1 MSSYCL
7 LISCKISQK
16 NCNSLINVHNNIPRN
31 LPAVLCPRH
40 NGALHDRDG
49 NRCRR
54 PRHRR
59 HGDGGREG
67 GDNRIQG
74 CYIYKR
80 CRWVAAN
87 PRMTGGRSAGCRNGA
102 DRDRCVTSSS
112 IKDRWMAA
120 ESQWIWMVLTVIW
133 TKITMMVKKS
143 SVF

>member
-1 MSSYCL
+1 MSII
-7 LISCKISQK
+7 ISPAT
-16 NCNSLINVHNNIPRN
+16 SLPSSA
-31 LPAVLCPRH
+31 PATMVPSTTETATAAAGLATGVMAMAAERV
-40 NGALHDRDG
+40 ATIVFRDA
-49 NRCRR
+49 
-54 PRHRR
+54 
-59 HGDGGREG
+59 
-67 GDNRIQG
+67 I
-74 CYIYKR
+74 YIIR

-102 DRDRCVTSSS
+102 DRDRCVTSFS

>member
-1 MSSYCL
+1 MSII
-7 LISCKISQK
+7 ISPAT
-16 NCNSLINVHNNIPRN
+16 SLPSSA
-31 LPAVLCPRH
+31 PATMVPFTTETATAAADLATVGMAMAAERV
-40 NGALHDRDG
+40 ATTIFRDT
-49 NRCRR
+49 
-54 PRHRR
+54 
-59 HGDGGREG
+59 
-67 GDNRIQG
+67 I
-74 CYIYKR
+74 YIIR

-87 PRMTGGRSAGCRNGA
+87 PRMTGGQSAGCRNGA

>member
-1 MSSYCL
+1 MSII
-7 LISCKISQK
+7 ISPAL
-16 NCNSLINVHNNIPRN
+16 SLPSSV
-31 LPAVLCPRH
+31 PATMASSTTETATAAADLATVGMAMAGERV
-40 NGALHDRDG
+40 ATTIFRDA
-49 NRCRR
+49 
-54 PRHRR
+54 
-59 HGDGGREG
+59 
-67 GDNRIQG
+67 I
-74 CYIYKR
+74 YIIR

-87 PRMTGGRSAGCRNGA
+87 LRMTGGRSAGCRNGS

>member
-1 MSSYCL
+1 MSII
-7 LISCKISQK
+7 IS
-16 NCNSLINVHNNIPRN
+16 
-31 LPAVLCPRH
+31 PALSPPSSAPATMVPSTTETATAAADLATFGMAMAAERV
-40 NGALHDRDG
+40 ATTVVRDS
-49 NRCRR
+49 
-54 PRHRR
+54 
-59 HGDGGREG
+59 
-67 GDNRIQG
+67 I
-74 CYIYKR
+74 YIIR

-102 DRDRCVTSSS
+102 ERDRCVTSSS

>member
-40 NGALHDRDG
+40 NGALYDRDG

-54 PRHRR
+54 PRLRW
-59 HGDGGREG
+59 HGDSGREG
-67 GDNRIQG
+67 ATIVFRDAI
-74 CYIYKR
+74 YIIR

-87 PRMTGGRSAGCRNGA
+87 PGVACRRSVGCRNGA
-102 DRDRCVTSSS
+102 ERDRCVTSSS

>member
-1 MSSYCL
+1 MSII
-7 LISCKISQK
+7 ISPAL
-16 NCNSLINVHNNIPRN
+16 SLPSSV
-31 LPAVLCPRH
+31 PATMAPSTTETATAAADLATVGMAMAAERV
-40 NGALHDRDG
+40 ATIVFRDA
-49 NRCRR
+49 
-54 PRHRR
+54 
-59 HGDGGREG
+59 
-67 GDNRIQG
+67 I
-74 CYIYKR
+74 YIIR

-112 IKDRWMAA
+112 IKDWWMAA